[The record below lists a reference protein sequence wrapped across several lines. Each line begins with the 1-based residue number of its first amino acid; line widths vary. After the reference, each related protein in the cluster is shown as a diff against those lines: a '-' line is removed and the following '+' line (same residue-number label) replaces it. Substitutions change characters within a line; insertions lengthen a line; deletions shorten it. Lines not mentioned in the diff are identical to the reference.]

1 MNADKKL
8 INQIRELKQIK
19 PDSAWSASVRAQ
31 IVGHEEVG
39 QKQSILTIFGNALFQ
54 YRIAFASL
62 VIFMMAGGTIA
73 LAQNALPGE
82 PLYAV
87 KRATEKGMAL
97 VAGKDKIAAA
107 NLELAAKRLKEI
119 DLISQKNLVKNLPIA
134 FEEYK
139 SAKSEAKKDVAEQIT
154 KNPKN
159 ATKIIKDAMVV
170 MKDINDKEKQVYGAL
185 GVDQNASS
193 TEDGADIASD
203 KVIVGLLIANF
214 QDNNNLS
221 DDQSKDLQT
230 VKELYDG
237 GNYRQALDIYLNSSL
252 NK

>member
-1 MNADKKL
+1 
-8 INQIRELKQIK
+8 
-19 PDSAWSASVRAQ
+19 
-31 IVGHEEVG
+31 
-39 QKQSILTIFGNALFQ
+39 
-54 YRIAFASL
+54 
-62 VIFMMAGGTIA
+62 
-73 LAQNALPGE
+73 
-82 PLYAV
+82 
-87 KRATEKGMAL
+87 
-97 VAGKDKIAAA
+97 
-107 NLELAAKRLKEI
+107 
-119 DLISQKNLVKNLPIA
+119 
-134 FEEYK
+134 
-139 SAKSEAKKDVAEQIT
+139 
-154 KNPKN
+154 
-159 ATKIIKDAMVV
+159 